1 MATDKLCAQC
11 LEAKCAET
19 EREGGRDGERDRG
32 TTDPLLPKGLFPTTV
47 ILMRNVRAD
56 VSRPR

>member
-11 LEAKCAET
+11 PGSKVSQN
-19 EREGGRDGERDRG
+19 REGEGEGEGEG
-32 TTDPLLPKGLFPTTV
+32 TTDPPLPKGLFPTTV
-47 ILMRNVRAD
+47 ILMRNLRAD